1 MDLSWHLTYSEAE
14 HNNPKN
20 VTIILDDV
28 KGSVSVGKCLPV
40 LGPSGAGKT
49 SLMNV
54 LGGKVS
60 GSKFRGHVHIGG
72 KPTNKMDRTD
82 KISFVEQHD
91 MFLGLL
97 TVREHMEFLSSL
109 RLHKLSKNIRKER
122 YAQILDLLGLADL
135 HDRQIMV
142 LSGGEKKRL
151 SIAEELLNDPPI
163 MILDEPTSQL
173 DSHMAATVVSTLQKL
188 AKERQKSIIFSIHQP
203 SSAIFES
210 FDRVMFMAKGRVA
223 YMGTPADLPGFLKSV
238 GAPCPANYSVA
249 EWTMEQI
256 SSRDAA
262 SVLSICRSATLEST
276 IDVSKEENREEPAD
290 YSVDYAPFW
299 VEIFA
304 IVKRTFI
311 QRKRQRMQT
320 RLNYAS
326 TLTISLIAGA
336 IFFGVKDDQASI
348 RNRTGAVFFLFVHPV
363 FSAIFETSMPL
374 VLDAATLIR
383 EYKSKRLYRVS
394 SYYIARTTGEIPIQ
408 LSFPFIYCAIIYWM
422 VYWRYGDFAQFI
434 FLMLTVQ
441 LACFT
446 GQSYGYMLSTLSVNF
461 EDSLVIAIVFLVS
474 IFLFSGMMID
484 ITTLPGVLQA
494 LSNISLFKHAFD
506 AGVISVW
513 DGLDLQCDPSET
525 CLFKNGDE
533 VLSSYNIDPANVKEH
548 LHMAFVKLA
557 ILSVASRLIGY
568 ARMYA
573 RYVFEDDWRNVWRRN
588 EDVHVQ
594 DASIPEDSKDC
605 AESAELP
612 PEAGK
617 NVLSV

>member
-1 MDLSWHLTYSEAE
+1 MDLSWHLTYSEAA
-14 HNNPKN
+14 HGNPKN

-28 KGSVSVGKCLPV
+28 KGHVGVGKCLPV

-60 GSKFRGHVHIGG
+60 GNKFQGYVHIGG

-109 RLHKLSKNIRKER
+109 RLHRLSKAIRKER
-122 YAQILDLLGLADL
+122 YAQILDLLGLGEL

-188 AKERQKSIIFSIHQP
+188 AKERQKTILFTIHQP
-203 SSAIFES
+203 SSALFGS
-210 FDRVMFMAKGRVA
+210 FDRVLFMAKGRVA
-223 YMGTPADLPGFLKSV
+223 YLGSPADLLGFLETV
-238 GAPCPANYSVA
+238 GAPCPGHYSVA

-256 SSRDAA
+256 SSRDKT
-262 SVLSICRSATLEST
+262 SVDSICDSATLGTVIAASDE
-276 IDVSKEENREEPAD
+276 KGPAGPTD

-299 VEIFA
+299 VEICA

-326 TLTISLIAGA
+326 TLIISLIAGA

-408 LSFPFIYCAIIYWM
+408 FSFPFLYCAIIYWM

-484 ITTLPGVLQA
+484 ITTLHPVLQA

-513 DGLDLQCDPSET
+513 EGLDLQCDPSET
-525 CLFKNGDE
+525 CIFKNGGE
-533 VLSSYNIDPANVKEH
+533 VLSSYNIDPDNATAH
-548 LHMAFVKLA
+548 LNTAFVKLA

-588 EDVHVQ
+588 EDVQVE
-594 DASIPEDSKDC
+594 DASIPQDSK
-605 AESAELP
+605 ASAEK
-612 PEAGK
+612 PEVLSEEGK
-617 NVLSV
+617 NILSV